1 MIDLG
6 TTRGLSTLQRVTLT
20 LDEMD
25 LLLDRIQIDELPV
38 VLSAVPRFDNKPA
51 RDAAFAAAET
61 ALEERGLI
69 EHGEVHPELAER
81 LAILGHP
88 HWVVALRL
96 FSGES
101 ISRLCVA
108 KGAESTVLALRGPQS
123 YVIDD
128 AGPDLPGVVLAALGN
143 AEPLAFESFS
153 APTAELSQL
162 FDDTRDP
169 AATSRRLAAIA
180 QPSRDSNV
188 VASAMVHCYGHT
200 EIVGIAYGEGTRE
213 QAEGHLAVFD
223 TRNGRFVATA
233 TRSSD
238 GTRWSSLS
246 SGSNARLR
254 QAVETLI
261 SALPMRPEFSRLSP

>member
-81 LAILGHP
+81 LGILGHP

-101 ISRLCVA
+101 ISRLCAVPSRMS
-108 KGAESTVLALRGPQS
+108 STTRVRTCPVSSSQR
-123 YVIDD
+123 
-128 AGPDLPGVVLAALGN
+128 
-143 AEPLAFESFS
+143 S
-153 APTAELSQL
+153 ATPRRSRSKAS
-162 FDDTRDP
+162 RH
-169 AATSRRLAAIA
+169 RRL
-180 QPSRDSNV
+180 N
-188 VASAMVHCYGHT
+188 
-200 EIVGIAYGEGTRE
+200 
-213 QAEGHLAVFD
+213 
-223 TRNGRFVATA
+223 
-233 TRSSD
+233 
-238 GTRWSSLS
+238 
-246 SGSNARLR
+246 
-254 QAVETLI
+254 
-261 SALPMRPEFSRLSP
+261 